1 MLLESIPM
9 YLAPEIN
16 STVFQQRGLLP
27 LVVLLRL
34 RHAGSRRTS
43 ECKVGQQATISD
55 KHSKQISPTTSPLS
69 PQTKTN
75 QLKLCAPWVGP
86 KRASVLI
93 N

>member
-1 MLLESIPM
+1 MESTRV
-9 YLAPEIN
+9 YLAHETN

-34 RHAGSRRTS
+34 RHAGSSRTS

-75 QLKLCAPWVGP
+75 QLKLFAP
-86 KRASVLI
+86 
-93 N
+93 

>member
-1 MLLESIPM
+1 MESTPVH
-9 YLAPEIN
+9 LAHETN

-27 LVVLLRL
+27 LVVLQRL

-43 ECKVGQQATISD
+43 ECKVGQKATISD

-75 QLKLCAPWVGP
+75 QLKLFAP
-86 KRASVLI
+86 
-93 N
+93 

>member
-1 MLLESIPM
+1 MPLESM
-9 YLAPEIN
+9 SVYLAHEIN

-55 KHSKQISPTTSPLS
+55 KHSKQISPRPLLLA
-69 PQTKTN
+69 
-75 QLKLCAPWVGP
+75 LKP
-86 KRASVLI
+86 KRI
-93 N
+93 NLNCAHLESAPNVHRF

>member
-1 MLLESIPM
+1 MESTRV
-9 YLAPEIN
+9 YLAHETN
-16 STVFQQRGLLP
+16 STVFEQRGLLP

-34 RHAGSRRTS
+34 RHAGSSRTS

-75 QLKLCAPWVGP
+75 QLKLFAP
-86 KRASVLI
+86 
-93 N
+93 